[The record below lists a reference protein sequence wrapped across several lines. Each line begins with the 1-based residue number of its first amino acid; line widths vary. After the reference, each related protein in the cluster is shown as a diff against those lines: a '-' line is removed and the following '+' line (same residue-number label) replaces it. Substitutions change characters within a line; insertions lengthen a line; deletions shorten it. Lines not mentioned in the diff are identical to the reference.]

1 MFTKKLL
8 IAATA
13 AVAVTNGIPIK
24 GGCLVKSD
32 LFGNTASSTGTAF
45 DQSTQIATNL
55 DTESG
60 PTKAR
65 PCVTFEGQS
74 LQLNSFDLTMNTP
87 DTLNEFTMDNVG
99 PSSEDGLVCIDASI
113 AGAGTSPVSGALI
126 WYNADIITEV
136 SLSIGTETTR
146 MGSKAD
152 TDTVQFVAFNNADM
166 GSFIGFHG
174 IINETHIEA
183 LGFITQKLAVD
194 GVECSADPTV
204 SGEVS
209 DDRNDVITPGLPDPV
224 IDPESGTV
232 TPVRPV
238 AEKDFVT
245 EDDEDNDD
253 TWYIV
258 LIVCGGII
266 LILAVV
272 ALVVCCCKKSS
283 ERTTSKV
290 EIIGDQNDPRQESE
304 VELKEGQT
312 AVGGINA
319 SGSMPI
325 VETDE
330 EHAGGVNVKTNRID
344 EEKGEHVLNKRNSD
358 HANDVTN

>member
-1 MFTKKLL
+1 
-8 IAATA
+8 
-13 AVAVTNGIPIK
+13 
-24 GGCLVKSD
+24 
-32 LFGNTASSTGTAF
+32 
-45 DQSTQIATNL
+45 
-55 DTESG
+55 
-60 PTKAR
+60 
-65 PCVTFEGQS
+65 
-74 LQLNSFDLTMNTP
+74 MNTP

-99 PSSEDGLVCIDASI
+99 PSSEDGLACIDASI
-113 AGAGTSPVSGALI
+113 AGAGAGPVSGALI

-152 TDTVQFVAFNNADM
+152 TDTVKFVAFNNADT

-174 IINETHIEA
+174 IVNTEHIEA

-209 DDRNDVITPGLPDPV
+209 DHRNDAITPGLPDPA

-238 AEKDFVT
+238 AEKDLVT

-272 ALVVCCCKKSS
+272 ALIVCCCKKSS

-290 EIIGDQNDPRQESE
+290 EIINDPR
-304 VELKEGQT
+304 
-312 AVGGINA
+312 
-319 SGSMPI
+319 
-325 VETDE
+325 
-330 EHAGGVNVKTNRID
+330 
-344 EEKGEHVLNKRNSD
+344 
-358 HANDVTN
+358 